1 MLSIAVALMGKGE
14 KTHTYFP
21 KLIRKFPVANTVL
34 FLGPECILD
43 TGV

>member
-14 KTHTYFP
+14 KTHTYFS